1 MYTKIMIP
9 VDLRHVDHM
18 GKSLQVAAD
27 IAKLYNAET
36 HIVGVGHN
44 VPNQVARSPDEF
56 AEKLAQFAAECS
68 QTYGVT
74 FNPHVETSRDPAVGL
89 DDVLKRSASSL
100 GIDLIVMASHTP
112 GMAEYVFASN
122 AGYLASHSD
131 LSVLIVRQ

>member
-9 VDLRHVDHM
+9 VDLRHVDRL

-27 IAKLYNAET
+27 IAKLYKAET
-36 HIVGVGHN
+36 HIVGVGHS
-44 VPNQVARSPDEF
+44 VPNEVARTPDEF
-56 AEKLAQFAAECS
+56 AQKLTRFAAESS

-74 FNPHVETSRDPAVGL
+74 FAPHVETSHDPAVDL
-89 DDVLKRSASSL
+89 DDVLNRSASGL
-100 GIDLIVMASHTP
+100 GIDLIVMASHIP
-112 GMAEYVFASN
+112 GSAEYVFASN